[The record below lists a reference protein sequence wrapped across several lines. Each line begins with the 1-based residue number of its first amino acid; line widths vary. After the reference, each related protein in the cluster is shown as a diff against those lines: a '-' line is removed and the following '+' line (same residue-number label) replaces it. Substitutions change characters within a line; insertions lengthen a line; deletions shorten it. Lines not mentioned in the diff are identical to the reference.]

1 MKRFLVLLLAVSL
14 MIPWMA
20 GCGESA
26 SSSGSGGGA
35 GVPNPLAQISLTQFQ
50 ADTGFDVNLY
60 DGYELGDVYKINTEP
75 VIYGLKITDEDGV
88 EYDVRLAKTDN
99 LVEISGMN
107 YQWTYTN
114 DPGANE
120 EGVSAEEGETAEE
133 GEAAEAEPQK
143 SEEEPQESA
152 DETQEAEDEE
162 EAEVPDYYFY
172 FTEEGQGMIT
182 WYEDQYSWSVSAV
195 KNATKAGMD
204 KMYDDV
210 YGMLSF

>member
-50 ADTGFDVNLY
+50 AGTGFDVNLY

-120 EGVSAEEGETAEE
+120 EGVSSEESEE
-133 GEAAEAEPQK
+133 GEA
-143 SEEEPQESA
+143 EEETQDAAE
-152 DETQEAEDEE
+152 ETQAAEETPEAADEE